1 MRDRYRD
8 RPRPLRPPISDLR
21 RPQFSTFSFPL
32 STSHAPARH
41 AFTLPMLR
49 ARSAFTLPERRGR
62 HAFTL
67 IELLVV
73 MGIIAL
79 VLAFLIPSL
88 GPASGRTLDAAAG
101 QLKADLEGARLMA
114 IAERTRT
121 RVIIP
126 TNSANFANVS
136 ASATP
141 WPTDIALRGYLVVSE
156 KRTVATSW
164 SQRGKWNRFPQGAAL
179 DSSASV
185 LPTPSPAPMNIDVT
199 GTGTTTTYTF
209 NGPYI
214 EFLANGSSNL
224 NPSATPIPSAVVADG
239 FVDTSGVFVT
249 KNSKL
254 RYSITVD
261 PLTGAVTFK

>member
-1 MRDRYRD
+1 MRNRLNDRGC
-8 RPRPLRPPISDLR
+8 PRFR
-21 RPQFSTFSFPL
+21 
-32 STSHAPARH
+32 PARH
-41 AFTLPMLR
+41 SSLVTRHWLR
-49 ARSAFTLPERRGR
+49 G
-62 HAFTL
+62 FTL

-126 TNSANFANVS
+126 ANSTNFVNVS

-156 KRTVATSW
+156 KRTDTRW

-199 GTGTTTTYTF
+199 GTGSTTTYTF
-209 NGPYI
+209 SGPYI
-214 EFLANGSSNL
+214 EFLANGSSSL
-224 NPSATPIPSAVVADG
+224 NPSATPTPSAVVADG
-239 FVDTSGVFVT
+239 FVDTSGAFVT
-249 KNSKL
+249 KNPKL

-261 PLTGAVTFK
+261 PLTGAVTFR